1 MLALGI
7 DLADVEVRGVAVD
20 GDGTILRRGRG
31 SRGRAGLRD
40 LLDELSAGHR
50 PDAIGLAA
58 DAPGAPLEGAARW
71 PVALVC
77 TPGAAAV
84 VAESWLGGARGARHA
99 LCLLIGDRVIAG
111 LLLNGE
117 PWVGAHGFAGAAA
130 WFALNP
136 VERQDYRRFGNL
148 AAEVSNEGIARR
160 LAWRVQ
166 AGDESVVIER
176 AGSLEA
182 ITALHVFDGAR
193 AADGVAI
200 SVVRETAK
208 YIGMALAN
216 MASLLDPEIIVLGG
230 TVAGARDLLL
240 EPIRQECAR
249 RLPPGLVDQFRFAMS
264 DLGPDVV
271 AIGAARLAMHPAG

>member
-7 DLADVEVRGVAVD
+7 ELADDGTRGVAVA
-20 GDGTILRRGRG
+20 GDGTVLRRART
-31 SRGRAGLRD
+31 GRAGAGVRS

-50 PDAIGLAA
+50 PDAIGVAA
-58 DAPGAPLEGAARW
+58 DAPRARLDPPGGW
-71 PVALVC
+71 PAFLAC

-84 VAESWLGGARGARHA
+84 VAESWLGAARGARHA
-99 LCLLIGDRVIAG
+99 LCLVIGDRVVAG

-136 VERQDYRRFGNL
+136 VERQDYRRLGNL

-182 ITALHVFDGAR
+182 ITAAHVFDGAR

-208 YIGMALAN
+208 YIGMAIAN

-230 TVAGARDLLL
+230 TVADARDLLL

-249 RLPPGLVDQFRFAMS
+249 RLPPGLVGQFRFAIS
-264 DLGPDVV
+264 DLGAD
-271 AIGAARLAMHPAG
+271 AIATGAARLAMLSAG